1 MSKQNDMVQALF
13 ESMSSDSVT
22 SVRDA
27 GARLADAVLKIAP
40 SDGDVVALLPFYSG
54 VRATQ
59 VDPEQFQAAPTDPA
73 EQEQVTDSVGQ
84 AEVVATDD
92 QTARREAEADEILAA
107 VAGERVS
114 DPTEDDSTAFPGVPH
129 YPTLAASTDGGDTAR
144 LYEQATEAEQEQARP
159 EIEQGRER
167 EPEPERREVEQ
178 EQEQEQ
184 EQDQD
189 QDQEPEPEP
198 ERPRS
203 FTQEIT
209 ARWRI
214 EVLDHEHREVAATTV
229 SPVVVQEVTPDAEGI
244 MRVLATDEETW
255 QDAAIRAGRTFIR
268 KHTAGENPARIA
280 WRRRGSTVRIIL
292 PDAGATSAARHA
304 TVPRMRRAETGDGR
318 RDRNVA
324 APSRSA
330 DPAEVLSRAV
340 DALPDPATL
349 RGRTVSALYE
359 ADGGAR
365 QLAERVT
372 SRVAHTVVMV
382 RDEADLPYIALRPDT
397 ASVGEVF
404 DLTSDLDL
412 TPEALADEMVRFMHY
427 EPDGGLGGTDWITSE
442 DARDV
447 KIAFRVE
454 TVLRHGPEFTYRFV
468 TQVVR

>member
-27 GARLADAVLKIAP
+27 GARLSDAVLKIAP

-54 VRATQ
+54 VQATQ

-114 DPTEDDSTAFPGVPH
+114 DPTEDDATAFPGVPH

-159 EIEQGRER
+159 EVEQGR

-184 EQDQD
+184 
-189 QDQEPEPEP
+189 

-268 KHTAGENPARIA
+268 QHTAGANPARIA

-292 PDAGATSAARHA
+292 PDAGATSAARPA
-304 TVPRMRRAETGDGR
+304 TAPRMRRAETGDGR

-324 APSRSA
+324 TPSRSV

-454 TVLRHGPEFTYRFV
+454 TVLRNGPEFTYRFV